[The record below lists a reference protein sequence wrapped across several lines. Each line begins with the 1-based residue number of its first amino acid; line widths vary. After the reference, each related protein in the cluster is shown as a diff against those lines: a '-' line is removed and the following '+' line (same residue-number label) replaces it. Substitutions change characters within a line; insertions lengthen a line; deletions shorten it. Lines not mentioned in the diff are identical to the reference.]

1 MDAVVPI
8 PQSTGRETLGEM
20 IAEARW
26 LLEQAGIESAEQEAL
41 WIVEHVLRLPVHHV
55 FTNRDRVLSLTE
67 LTATRGLLERRAG
80 REPLQYILGTQ
91 EFCGLEFHVNPA
103 VLIPRPE
110 TELLV
115 EYVAQRI
122 PAERQATIVD
132 VCTGSGCIAVAIAR
146 LRPRAR
152 VIATDLSNPS
162 LAVARQNAMRHE
174 VCERITWLEGDLL
187 GAMAGQG
194 LEGQVDLII
203 SNPPYIAEADWATLQ
218 PEVRLFEPRGALVA
232 GPQGTE
238 LHERLLKE
246 SSRYLASGGALI
258 MEIGAG
264 QARAMRRIVE
274 QIPGYRFHKLVYD
287 EAGLERVVIVERGTS
302 RHLIGC
308 GKTNST

>member
-1 MDAVVPI
+1 MDEVVPI
-8 PQSTGRETLGEM
+8 PHATSQATLGEV
-20 IAEARW
+20 ITEARW

-55 FTNRDRVLSLTE
+55 LTNRDRVLSLTE
-67 LTATRGLLERRAG
+67 LTVMRGLLERRAA

-91 EFCGLEFHVNPA
+91 GFCGLEFHVSPA

-115 EYVAQRI
+115 EHVAQRI
-122 PAERQATIVD
+122 PTERQATIVD
-132 VCTGSGCIAVAIAR
+132 ACTGSGCIAVAIAR

-152 VIATDLSNPS
+152 VIATDLSSPS
-162 LAVARQNAMRHE
+162 LAVARQNATRHE

-187 GAMAGQG
+187 RPLAEKG
-194 LEGQVDLII
+194 LEGQIDVIV
-203 SNPPYIAEADWATLQ
+203 SNPPYIAEVDWVTLQ

-238 LHERLLKE
+238 LHERLLQE
-246 SSRYLASGGALI
+246 SSCFLASGGALI
-258 MEIGAG
+258 MEIGDG

-274 QIPGYRFHKLVYD
+274 QIPGYRFHRLVYD
-287 EAGLERVVIVERGTS
+287 EAGLERVVIVERAA
-302 RHLIGC
+302 R
-308 GKTNST
+308 

>member
-1 MDAVVPI
+1 MDAVALP
-8 PQSTGRETLGEM
+8 PQSAGQATLGEM
-20 IAEARW
+20 IAEARG
-26 LLEQAGIESAEQEAL
+26 LLEQAGIESAGQEAF
-41 WIVEHVLRLPVHHV
+41 WIVEHVLRLPVHHMV
-55 FTNRDRVLSLTE
+55 TDRERLLSPVE
-67 LTATRGLLERRAG
+67 LAAARGLVMRRAG

-91 EFCGLEFHVNPA
+91 EFCGLEFHVDQA
-103 VLIPRPE
+103 VLIPRLE

-115 EYVAQRI
+115 EYAAQRI
-122 PAERQATIVD
+122 PAERKAIIVD

-146 LRPRAR
+146 KRPHAR

-162 LAVARQNAMRHE
+162 LAVARQNAVYHA
-174 VCERITWLEGDLL
+174 VGERITWLEGDLL

-194 LEGQVDLII
+194 LEGQVDLIV

-238 LHERLLKE
+238 LHERLLHQ
-246 SSRYLASGGALI
+246 SGRYLSPGGALI

-274 QIPGYRFHKLVYD
+274 QTPGYKFHRLIYD
-287 EAGLERVVIVERGTS
+287 EAGLERVVIVERAGV
-302 RHLIGC
+302 
-308 GKTNST
+308 

>member
-1 MDAVVPI
+1 MDVVAPI
-8 PQSTGRETLGEM
+8 PQSAGQATLGEV
-20 IAEARW
+20 IAEAQQM
-26 LLEQAGIESAEQEAL
+26 LEQAGIESSRQEAF
-41 WIVEHVLRLPVHHV
+41 WIVEHMFRLSAHHV
-55 FTNRDRVLSLTE
+55 VVDRDLLLSHAE
-67 LTATRGLLERRAG
+67 LLAARGLVERRVG

-91 EFCGLEFHVNPA
+91 EFCGLEFNVNPA

-115 EYVAQRI
+115 EYVGQRI

-132 VCTGSGCIAVAIAR
+132 ACTGSGCIAVAIAR

-152 VIATDLSNPS
+152 VIATDLSSPS
-162 LAVARQNAMRHE
+162 LAVARQNATRHE

-187 GAMAGQG
+187 RPLAEQEM
-194 LEGQVDLII
+194 EGRVDAIV

-238 LHERLLKE
+238 LHERLLQE
-246 SSRYLASGGALI
+246 ASRYLSPGGALI

-264 QARAMRRIVE
+264 QACAMRRIVD
-274 QIPGYRFHKLVYD
+274 QIPGYRFQRLVYD
-287 EAGLERVVIVERGTS
+287 AAGLERVVIVERVGT
-302 RHLIGC
+302 
-308 GKTNST
+308 

>member
-1 MDAVVPI
+1 MDAVAPI
-8 PQSTGRETLGEM
+8 PQSAGLATLGGV

-26 LLEQAGIESAEQEAL
+26 LLEQAGIESAEQEAR
-41 WIVEHVLRLPVHHV
+41 WIVEHVLCLPAHHV
-55 FTNRDRVLSLTE
+55 VIDRDRLLSSLE
-67 LTATRGLLERRAG
+67 LVAARGFIERRVA

-91 EFCGLEFHVNPA
+91 EFCGLEFDVNQT

-122 PAERQATIVD
+122 PAERRAIIID

-162 LAVARQNAMRHE
+162 LDVARKNATHHG

-187 GAMAGQG
+187 EPLAEQE
-194 LEGQVDLII
+194 LEGRVDVIV
-203 SNPPYIAEADWATLQ
+203 SNPPYISEADWATLQ
-218 PEVRLFEPRGALVA
+218 PEVKMFEPRSALVA

-238 LHERLLKE
+238 LHERLLRE
-246 SSRYLASGGALI
+246 AGRYLSPGGALI

-264 QARAMRRIVE
+264 QARAMRRIIE
-274 QIPGYRFHKLVYD
+274 KIPGYRFHRLVYD
-287 EAGLERVVIVERGTS
+287 EAGLERVVIVERVGA
-302 RHLIGC
+302 
-308 GKTNST
+308 